1 MLTFDPYPDRS
12 DFASPVWRDM
22 RRLQE
27 EMNSLVSRVTTRPT
41 AYPAVNLW
49 TGEDGVLVTAE
60 LPGVPL
66 EELEISVVADTLTIK
81 GNRPVDRIADSAT
94 QHRRERGSGRFARVV
109 QLPFRI
115 EADEVSAK
123 MKNGLLN
130 ITLPRAHADRP
141 RTIQV
146 KGS

>member
-1 MLTFDPYPDRS
+1 MLTYDPFRS

-27 EMNSLVSRVTTRPT
+27 EMNNLVSRVTTRPT
-41 AYPAVNLW
+41 TYPAVNLW
-49 TGEDGVLVTAE
+49 TSEEGVVVTAE

-66 EELEISVVADTLTIK
+66 EDLEISVVGDTLTIK
-81 GNRPVDRIADSAT
+81 GNRPVDTPTDGT
-94 QHRRERGSGRFARVV
+94 TYHRRERGSGRFTRVV

-115 EADEVSAK
+115 EADEVSAT

-130 ITLPRAHADRP
+130 ITLPRAHVDRP
-141 RTIQV
+141 KTIQV
-146 KGS
+146 KGA